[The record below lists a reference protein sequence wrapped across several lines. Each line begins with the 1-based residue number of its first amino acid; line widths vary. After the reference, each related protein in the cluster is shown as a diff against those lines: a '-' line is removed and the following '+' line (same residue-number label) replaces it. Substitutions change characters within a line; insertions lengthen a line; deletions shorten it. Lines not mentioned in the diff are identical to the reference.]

1 MAPSIQVSW
10 VWESFG
16 LNSLKPSLAPP
27 YPPTLIATPHCLY
40 WEGCAFPGQTRPS
53 VTGLLPSSSS
63 EFGLYPSP
71 ALALQV
77 GSLPITN
84 LLQRSPEDSKSHNSS
99 QNKTMHFPFWICG
112 MGNPVHTLCG
122 SNTANTDASVF
133 IHFSQYVLA
142 VQELQ
147 HWVLDVTIL
156 TLIPAGLPEGRIP
169 FGSPDKSVAY
179 TSWEAKHCV
188 SRVIKYGSFLM
199 CRAAGGDI
207 YFLSQCIQ
215 TDPCTGLGMALGG
228 HVQSCCW
235 DSESWAGIAE
245 HAV

>member
-1 MAPSIQVSW
+1 M
-10 VWESFG
+10 WESFG

-99 QNKTMHFPFWICG
+99 QNKTMHFLSGYVVWAILSICCVVLTQLIQ
-112 MGNPVHTLCG
+112 MPVCSFTSHNVFLQCK
-122 SNTANTDASVF
+122 SCNT
-133 IHFSQYVLA
+133 
-142 VQELQ
+142 
-147 HWVLDVTIL
+147 
-156 TLIPAGLPEGRIP
+156 
-169 FGSPDKSVAY
+169 
-179 TSWEAKHCV
+179 
-188 SRVIKYGSFLM
+188 
-199 CRAAGGDI
+199 
-207 YFLSQCIQ
+207 
-215 TDPCTGLGMALGG
+215 
-228 HVQSCCW
+228 
-235 DSESWAGIAE
+235 ESWMLQS
-245 HAV
+245 